1 MSFEERLAQTQAKL
15 QELKEKFNEF
25 ASDPDAID
33 KKLGAIDEK
42 LATMIVEGMD
52 KTAEA
57 VDGLDGKIDNDI
69 KEGAANYDAAA
80 AKVQAAVDNALE
92 TADGDYY
99 AAKENVRM
107 TKEQYEGY
115 LNSDLIQTQMN
126 LEAVKTKIE
135 KKKDAVDKAAME
147 ELINDLLDY
156 ADGCQAMALAYTDEA
171 MAAVKDAS
179 DRIDQ
184 YDAKYGKTE

>member
-57 VDGLDGKIDNDI
+57 VDGLDGKIDNAI
-69 KEGAANYDAAA
+69 KEGAANYDAAT

-179 DRIDQ
+179 DLIDQ

>member
-57 VDGLDGKIDNDI
+57 VDGLDGKIDNAI
-69 KEGAANYDAAA
+69 KEGAANYDAAT

-92 TADGDYY
+92 T
-99 AAKENVRM
+99 R
-107 TKEQYEGY
+107 
-115 LNSDLIQTQMN
+115 
-126 LEAVKTKIE
+126 
-135 KKKDAVDKAAME
+135 
-147 ELINDLLDY
+147 LLW
-156 ADGCQAMALAYTDEA
+156 
-171 MAAVKDAS
+171 KS
-179 DRIDQ
+179 
-184 YDAKYGKTE
+184 

>member
-57 VDGLDGKIDNDI
+57 VDGLDGKIDNAI

-179 DRIDQ
+179 DLIDQ

>member
-126 LEAVKTKIE
+126 LEAVKTQIE

-179 DRIDQ
+179 DLIDQ

>member
-179 DRIDQ
+179 DLIDQ